1 MADVKVN
8 CLRKPE
14 LDPEFVPAALWNREY
29 RKLAA
34 ADPGAIKIAITL
46 ERSNGA
52 VSRFDTKLLPDTAE
66 NLPLNFRYAS
76 DEIK

>member
-29 RKLAA
+29 RALAA
-34 ADPGAIKIAITL
+34 ADPGALKIAITL
-46 ERSNGA
+46 
-52 VSRFDTKLLPDTAE
+52 
-66 NLPLNFRYAS
+66 
-76 DEIK
+76 